1 MPTVRRKEAASSNE
15 AATPSVDRDA
25 GPRSL
30 ARLLGIFDV
39 LAESRSGM
47 SLAEL
52 AIALGSP
59 KSSLLNLLR
68 PLVSDGFLVHA
79 DGCYRVG
86 PAMFRLASHV
96 LSAWN
101 FPKLIRPFMEELAVR
116 TEETVLLSVLNREA
130 EVMTYVEIIPSP
142 RPIRYQIAVGT
153 TRPIYANT
161 AGRLL
166 LAFSDKKWR
175 DGYIASVDF
184 KSKLAVP
191 ITRASL
197 KREVEQIRQD
207 GVCAAIDS
215 YAKGLAAVAAPLFDA
230 DGNCVAA
237 LNIAGPSERFRSEL
251 DGLIA
256 AVTEVAAKASG
267 NVPAML
273 ER

>member
-1 MPTVRRKEAASSNE
+1 MPRSRQEDVVPER
-15 AATPSVDRDA
+15 DRDA

-39 LAESRSGM
+39 LAQSRNGM

-52 AIALGSP
+52 NVALSSP

-68 PLVSDGFLVHA
+68 PLVAEGYLVHA
-79 DGCYRVG
+79 DGCYRIG

-101 FPKLIRPFMEELAVR
+101 FPRLVRPFMEELSER

-153 TRPIYANT
+153 TRPVYANS

-166 LAFSDKKWR
+166 LAYDDKQWR
-175 DGYIASVDF
+175 EQYIANVEF
-184 KSKLAVP
+184 KTKLNVA

-197 KREVEQIRQD
+197 KREIEQIRRE
-207 GVCAAIDS
+207 GVSVAIDV
-215 YAKGLAAVAAPLFDA
+215 YAKGLASIAAPLFDA
-230 DGNCVAA
+230 DGRCVAA
-237 LNIAGPSERFRSEL
+237 LNIAGPSDRFQQEL
-251 DGLIA
+251 DTLVA
-256 AVTEVAAKASG
+256 AVKDVAAKASG
-267 NVPAML
+267 AVPSAV
-273 ER
+273 EI